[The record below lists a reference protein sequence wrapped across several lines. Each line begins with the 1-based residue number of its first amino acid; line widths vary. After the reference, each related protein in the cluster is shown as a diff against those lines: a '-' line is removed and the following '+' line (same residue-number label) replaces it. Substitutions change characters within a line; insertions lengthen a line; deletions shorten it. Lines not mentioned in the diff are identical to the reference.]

1 MSDYQSRLEAVTTL
15 MCAAIDRAEA
25 WYCELLAKRYA
36 GQVVTGKDKD
46 KLAELDR
53 LALHS
58 VEAYCRLAQ
67 EATR

>member
-1 MSDYQSRLEAVTTL
+1 MSADDRMEATTEI

-36 GQVVTGKDKD
+36 GQVVTGRDND

-53 LALHS
+53 HALRT
-58 VEAYCRLAQ
+58 VEAYCRMTQ